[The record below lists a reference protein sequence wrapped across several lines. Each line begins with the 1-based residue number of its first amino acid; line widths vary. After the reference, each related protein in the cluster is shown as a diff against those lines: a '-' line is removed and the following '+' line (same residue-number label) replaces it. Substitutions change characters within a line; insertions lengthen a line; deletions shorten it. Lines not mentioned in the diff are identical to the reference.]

1 MAALT
6 TMGEKA
12 WVGLILASRAALS
25 RVEAALKDAGLPQLV
40 WYDVLLELSRE
51 GQGRLRNRDLA
62 GRMLLEKYNLSR
74 LIDRMAAEGVVE
86 RVHDASDA
94 RGAAIQITDKGRE
107 LRKTMWPVY
116 RDAVAASFTDRFD
129 EGELET
135 LGSMLRRVR

>member
-1 MAALT
+1 MTTLT
-6 TMGEKA
+6 SAGERA

-51 GQGRLRNRDLA
+51 GEGRLRNKDLA

-74 LIDRMAAEGVVE
+74 LIDRMAKEGVVE
-86 RVHDASDA
+86 RVHDVSDA
-94 RGAAIQITDKGRE
+94 RGAAIQITGKGRE
-107 LRKTMWPVY
+107 LREVMWPVY

-129 EGELET
+129 EEELKT
-135 LGSMLRRVR
+135 LSALLRRVL

>member
-1 MAALT
+1 MTALT
-6 TMGEKA
+6 AAGEKA
-12 WVGLILASRAALS
+12 WVGLILGSRSAFS
-25 RVEAALKDAGLPQLV
+25 RVEAALKEAGLPQLV

-51 GQGRLRNRDLA
+51 GRGRLRNKDLA

-107 LRKTMWPVY
+107 LRETMWPVY
-116 RDAVAASFTDRFD
+116 RDAVAASFADRFD

-135 LGSMLRRVR
+135 LAAMLKRVR